1 MENRE
6 DRIRELES
14 ELDIHR
20 EGKCVQYVCARGQRI
35 SELRSG
41 YDLSGT
47 SGYEVMGCYDCKGD
61 RIKCGAFYTYGR

>member
-20 EGKCVQYVCARGQRI
+20 EGKCVQDVCARGQRI
-35 SELRSG
+35 
-41 YDLSGT
+41 T
-47 SGYEVMGCYDCKGD
+47 AI
-61 RIKCGAFYTYGR
+61 RIKIWSWIRRHTRL

>member
-1 MENRE
+1 MV
-6 DRIRELES
+6 DRKKMINQLEKELEIA
-14 ELDIHR
+14 D
-20 EGKCVQYVCARGQRI
+20 KNTCVQYVCARGQRI